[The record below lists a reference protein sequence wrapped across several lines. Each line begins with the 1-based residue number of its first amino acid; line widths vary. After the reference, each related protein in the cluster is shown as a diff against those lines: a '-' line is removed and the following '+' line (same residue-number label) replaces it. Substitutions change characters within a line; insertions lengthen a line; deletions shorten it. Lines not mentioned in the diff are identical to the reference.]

1 METNSKNNKEEV
13 LEEIVGENTANS
25 NTEKEEEE
33 KDLSQE
39 EKKEDSEDLNTKYLR
54 LMADF
59 QNFKRRS
66 RENESKIYQRA
77 GEALILELLPVL
89 DNLERAVESEASHEE
104 AKAHKEGLELIF
116 TQLKD
121 VLTANGLEE
130 INALEEEFD
139 PNMHNA
145 VLMEDTDCVE
155 SGKISCVIQ
164 KGYTFK
170 GKVIRPAMVKVAN

>member
-59 QNFKRRS
+59 P
-66 RENESKIYQRA
+66 A
-77 GEALILELLPVL
+77 GDRKSV
-89 DNLERAVESEASHEE
+89 V
-104 AKAHKEGLELIF
+104 
-116 TQLKD
+116 
-121 VLTANGLEE
+121 
-130 INALEEEFD
+130 
-139 PNMHNA
+139 
-145 VLMEDTDCVE
+145 
-155 SGKISCVIQ
+155 
-164 KGYTFK
+164 
-170 GKVIRPAMVKVAN
+170 

>member
-25 NTEKEEEE
+25 NTKKEEEE

-66 RENESKIYQRA
+66 RENESKIYGHPRHTRDARRGRQSSPHRA
-77 GEALILELLPVL
+77 
-89 DNLERAVESEASHEE
+89 H
-104 AKAHKEGLELIF
+104 
-116 TQLKD
+116 
-121 VLTANGLEE
+121 
-130 INALEEEFD
+130 
-139 PNMHNA
+139 
-145 VLMEDTDCVE
+145 
-155 SGKISCVIQ
+155 
-164 KGYTFK
+164 
-170 GKVIRPAMVKVAN
+170 